1 MRDEEA
7 ETARVV
13 GRGRG
18 RNDDESRTGV
28 GDEVRKGKRN
38 CLGRRSHRVD
48 HLRQSASA
56 IDAHMDEKSITKGDK
71 SLVTLADYAAQA
83 VIAWRIGQDEPD
95 MKFLGEEDAD
105 ALVNGGEDGKEVLRK
120 IAVLVNEA
128 IHSFYPDA
136 KQLSD
141 DEVAALIDKGKGEG
155 GPEGDIGFWT
165 PWMGRS
171 GS

>member
-1 MRDEEA
+1 PTTLSFPFPRRRSNRYYVVGVFDGETVIVGAFDAEDDDEEELLYHRASSSASSSSHFFHRHQSLSRGGPQRGDKETVRVRDEEA

-56 IDAHMDEKSITKGDK
+56 IDAHG
-71 SLVTLADYAAQA
+71 
-83 VIAWRIGQDEPD
+83 
-95 MKFLGEEDAD
+95 
-105 ALVNGGEDGKEVLRK
+105 RK
-120 IAVLVNEA
+120 VHHE
-128 IHSFYPDA
+128 
-136 KQLSD
+136 
-141 DEVAALIDKGKGEG
+141 
-155 GPEGDIGFWT
+155 
-165 PWMGRS
+165 RR
-171 GS
+171 